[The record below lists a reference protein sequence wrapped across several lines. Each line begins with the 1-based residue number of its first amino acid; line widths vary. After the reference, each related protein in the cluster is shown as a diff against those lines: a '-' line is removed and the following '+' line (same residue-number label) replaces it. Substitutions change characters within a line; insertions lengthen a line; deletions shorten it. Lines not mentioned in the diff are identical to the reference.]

1 VNETFLSLTNATK
14 SYSGVQALN
23 HVDFTVKRGEA
34 HCLVGENGSGK
45 STLIKIIAGIVHPD
59 HGCEIIINDR
69 SFRKLTAIDSMNEGI
84 QVIYQDLSLFPNL
97 TVAENIAINQYL
109 EENRKIVRGKE
120 LNRIA
125 RETICM
131 IGTDLD
137 PSTLVGELPIAKQQL
152 VAICRATTRGAHL
165 IIMDEPTSSL
175 GKTEI
180 DYLFSVIRN
189 LKEKGISVLFVGH
202 KLNEVFEI
210 ADRVSILRD
219 GTMIG
224 TYSVDELD
232 NERLIEL
239 MTGKKFQTS
248 QYAGAA
254 KCGKVVLEVKKLAKK
269 GQFEDVSFRLHE
281 GEIVGMTGLV
291 GSGRTELAL
300 SIFGLNKPDSG
311 EILIGGEHRRIASV
325 QDAIVCGV
333 GYVPE
338 NRLSQGLFMQHSISK
353 NMIVTLLDSLLN
365 KLVLLDKKKIK
376 LVNENWIRELGI
388 KTPST
393 ELTVKQLSGG
403 NQQRVVL
410 SKWLARNLKVLILDG
425 PTIGIDV
432 GAKEEIHAIVNSLA
446 AKGLGILMISDEGS
460 EVVHHSHRVIIMKE
474 GRIAGEFDAADISE
488 GELLNRLGEK

>member
-1 VNETFLSLTNATK
+1 
-14 SYSGVQALN
+14 
-23 HVDFTVKRGEA
+23 
-34 HCLVGENGSGK
+34 
-45 STLIKIIAGIVHPD
+45 
-59 HGCEIIINDR
+59 
-69 SFRKLTAIDSMNEGI
+69 
-84 QVIYQDLSLFPNL
+84 
-97 TVAENIAINQYL
+97 
-109 EENRKIVRGKE
+109 
-120 LNRIA
+120 
-125 RETICM
+125 
-131 IGTDLD
+131 
-137 PSTLVGELPIAKQQL
+137 
-152 VAICRATTRGAHL
+152 
-165 IIMDEPTSSL
+165 
-175 GKTEI
+175 
-180 DYLFSVIRN
+180 
-189 LKEKGISVLFVGH
+189 
-202 KLNEVFEI
+202 
-210 ADRVSILRD
+210 
-219 GTMIG
+219 
-224 TYSVDELD
+224 
-232 NERLIEL
+232 
-239 MTGKKFQTS
+239 
-248 QYAGAA
+248 
-254 KCGKVVLEVKKLAKK
+254 
-269 GQFEDVSFRLHE
+269 
-281 GEIVGMTGLV
+281 MTGLV

-432 GAKEEIHAIVNSLA
+432 GAKEEIHSIVNSLA